1 MNSLKFMTNGRFFVM
16 KWKHLFS
23 FTSKAQNRANL
34 CFRDAFSSSKA
45 QKQGYF
51 VFLAN
56 RFLIHTFACRYAQ
69 TLIMY

>member
-1 MNSLKFMTNGRFFVM
+1 MNSLKFMTNGRFLVM
-16 KWKHLFS
+16 KWKRFASFS
-23 FTSKAQNRANL
+23 SKAQNRANL

-45 QKQGYF
+45 QKPGYF
-51 VFLAN
+51 VLLAN